1 MQCEEV
7 QDHLAN
13 YLADDLAE
21 SVRAEF
27 LEHLVSCASCRT
39 ESESLKSIW
48 ATPID
53 IPGEVPDLHASRKRF
68 DAMLDAYM
76 HGAEEVSRRTPT
88 NRPRRRVFAV
98 LAVVAVLGVGLYAAQ
113 QSGLVLIPLPPS
125 PPIPTQI
132 VPVPTQIDNY
142 RGVVKGSIV
151 QAGTNVPISNVRIG
165 LQRPGLSLQLFAT
178 TDASG
183 RFAIPDVPAGTYSV
197 LINSPGNTLAPNGSG
212 PNTLT
217 VGPNQPHGDVAF
229 ALVPTVA
236 ISGRI
241 VDADNQPL
249 PRVRVIVLRMGYVDG
264 RPGLVN
270 VGTGGLAISDDHG
283 DYRIFWIPAGEYYV
297 VAMPMDRS
305 SVPTESDTA
314 YVATY
319 YPGTTDWTA
328 ARRVRVTDDGQPMPV
343 NLQVQSVPIF
353 NVRGRILG
361 SPQSSAARPVTSF
374 YLVPRGTGAGIVQMG
389 PRLLNNS
396 LLAPVD
402 GQFELDKVSLGSYF
416 LYPMVAR
423 GAFNSGG
430 RYVGRVAIDVRNGDL
445 DGVEITA
452 HPGVDLSGR
461 LIIQDDNGSIPWDS
475 VRVRLK
481 PEETLPSALVALTN
495 TVDSQGVFVAK
506 NIPEGHYDF
515 DIRLPQNAFVVDIV
529 EADKSVF
536 DAGIT
541 MDSASNRSIQIVINP
556 QGETIGGLV
565 RNGEKKP
572 AVGATV
578 VLVPKRSRR
587 KNVLLYRIANTD
599 QSGHF
604 TLHGIAPGEY
614 KLFAWESIVDD
625 AYLNAEFLAKYEK
638 TGRDVV
644 VQPSVKPEFQQLNLI
659 SSQH

>member
-7 QDHLAN
+7 QDRLVN
-13 YLADDLAE
+13 YLADNIAE

-39 ESESLKSIW
+39 ELESVKSIW
-48 ATPID
+48 AMPVD
-53 IPGEVPDLHASRKRF
+53 IPGEVPDLQASRRRF
-68 DAMLDAYM
+68 DAMLHAFV
-76 HGAEEVSRRTPT
+76 HGAKEVSRRTPT

-98 LAVVAVLGVGLYAAQ
+98 LAAVAVLGVGLYAAQ

-125 PPIPTQI
+125 PPIPTPI
-132 VPVPTQIDNY
+132 VPVPVQIDNY
-142 RGVVKGSIV
+142 RGVVKGSVV
-151 QAGTNVPISNVRIG
+151 QAGTFVPIANVRIG
-165 LQRPGLSLQLFAT
+165 LQRPGLSLQLLAT

-183 RFAIPDVPAGTYSV
+183 RFVIPDVPAGTYSV
-197 LINSPGNTLAPNGSG
+197 FINSPGNTLAPNGGG

-217 VGPNQPHGDVAF
+217 VGPNQPRGDVAI
-229 ALVPTVA
+229 ALVPSVA

-249 PRVRVIVLRMGYVDG
+249 PRVRVAVLRTGYIDG

-270 VGTGGLAISDDHG
+270 VRTGGFAISDDHG

-297 VAMPMDRS
+297 VAMPERS
-305 SVPTESDTA
+305 SVPIESDTA

-319 YPGTTDWTA
+319 YPGTTDWSA
-328 ARRVRVTDDGQPMPV
+328 ARPVRVTDDRQPMSV
-343 NLQVQSVPIF
+343 NLQVQSVPTF
-353 NVRGRILG
+353 NVRGRVVD
-361 SPQSSAARPVTSF
+361 SQQSAVVRAIRSF
-374 YLVPRGTGAGIVQMG
+374 YLVPRGSGPGMTEMG
-389 PRLLNNS
+389 PRLLSNS
-396 LLAPVD
+396 LRAPVD
-402 GQFELDKVSLGSYF
+402 GQFELGQVSPGSYF
-416 LYPMVAR
+416 LYPM
-423 GAFNSGG
+423 GAGGGFNGAG
-430 RYVGRVAIDVRNGDL
+430 KYLGRVAIDVRSGDL

-452 HPGVDLSGR
+452 HPGVDLNGH
-461 LIIQDDNGSIPWDS
+461 LIIQDDKGSIPWDS

-481 PEETLPSALVALTN
+481 PEETLPSGIVAPMN
-495 TVDSQGVFVAK
+495 TIDSTGVFVAK

-515 DIRLPQNAFVVDIV
+515 DIRLPQDAFVVDIV
-529 EADKSVF
+529 EAEKSVF
-536 DAGIT
+536 DSGIKI
-541 MDSASNRSIQIVINP
+541 DGASNRTIQIVINP

-565 RNGEKKP
+565 RNGRRNP

-578 VLVPKRSRR
+578 VLVPKPSRR
-587 KNVLLYRIANTD
+587 NNVLLYRIANTD

-625 AYLNAEFLAKYEK
+625 AYLHAEFLAKYER

-644 VQPSVKPEFQQLNLI
+644 VQPSVRPEFQQLNLI
-659 SSQH
+659 SNQH

>member
-13 YLADDLAE
+13 YLADNLAE

-48 ATPID
+48 AVQID
-53 IPGEVPDLHASRKRF
+53 IPGEVPDLHASRRRF
-68 DAMLDAYM
+68 DAMLDAYTY
-76 HGAEEVSRRTPT
+76 GAEEVSRLTPT
-88 NRPRRRVFAV
+88 IRPRRRVFAV
-98 LAVVAVLGVGLYAAQ
+98 LAAVAVLGVGLYAAQ

-125 PPIPTQI
+125 PPIPAQI
-132 VPVPTQIDNY
+132 VPVPSQIDNY
-142 RGVVKGSIV
+142 LGVVKGSIV
-151 QAGTNVPISNVRIG
+151 QAGTFVPIGNVRIG
-165 LQRPGLSLQLFAT
+165 LQRPGLAFQLFAT

-183 RFAIPDVPAGTYSV
+183 RFIIPDVPAGTYSV
-197 LINSPGNTLAPNGSG
+197 FINSPGNTLAPNGGG

-229 ALVPTVA
+229 ALVPSVA

-249 PRVRVIVLRMGYVDG
+249 PRVRVAVLRMGYVDG

-270 VGTGGLAISDDHG
+270 VRTGGFAISDDHG

-297 VAMPMDRS
+297 VAIPTDRS
-305 SVPTESDTA
+305 SVPIESDTA

-328 ARRVRVTDDGQPMPV
+328 ARRVSVTDGGQPTFV
-343 NLQVQSVPIF
+343 NFQIQSVPTF
-353 NVRGRILG
+353 NVRGRVVD
-361 SPQSSAARPVTSF
+361 SPQTAVVRPIASF
-374 YLVPRGTGAGIVQMG
+374 YLVPHGPGSSPVG
-389 PRLLNNS
+389 PRLLSNS
-396 LLAPVD
+396 LRAPVD
-402 GQFELDKVSLGSYF
+402 GQFELGMVSPGSYF
-416 LYPMVAR
+416 LYPLVVG
-423 GAFNSGG
+423 GAFNGGG

-481 PEETLPSALVALTN
+481 PEETLPSGLVALTN
-495 TVDSQGVFVAK
+495 TVDSGGVFVAK

-515 DIRLPQNAFVVDIV
+515 DIRLPQNAFVVDIA

-541 MDSASNRSIQIVINP
+541 LDRAPNRSIQIVINP
-556 QGETIGGLV
+556 LGESIGGLV
-565 RNGEKKP
+565 RNGGKNP

-578 VLVPKRSRR
+578 VLVPKPSRR

-599 QSGHF
+599 QSGRF

-625 AYLNAEFLAKYEK
+625 AYLNAEFLARYEK
-638 TGRDVV
+638 TGREVV
-644 VQPSVKPEFQQLNLI
+644 VQPSVRPEFQQLNLI